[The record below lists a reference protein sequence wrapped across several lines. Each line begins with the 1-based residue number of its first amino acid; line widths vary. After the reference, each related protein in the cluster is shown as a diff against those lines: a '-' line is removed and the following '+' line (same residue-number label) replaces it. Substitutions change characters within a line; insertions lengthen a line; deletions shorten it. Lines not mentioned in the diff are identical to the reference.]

1 VAERYH
7 GTAQI
12 VGGPQNWVLTC
23 VVEFGSFLWV
33 AVSARDCAVFL
44 GGRQAMFVSKKRLL
58 VEWGH
63 CDPAGIV
70 FYPQYLAWFDDCTTA
85 LFTNAGMPTRALFR
99 AHEILGVPLVDVR
112 VRFLL
117 PSTFGDELLAESTLT
132 EFRRSSFI
140 IRHQFFKA
148 GVLAVEGFE
157 TRVWAGA
164 DPANPERMKSRPL
177 PAEVIERLSQA
188 DAAEGRAKF

>member
-1 VAERYH
+1 M
-7 GTAQI
+7 
-12 VGGPQNWVLTC
+12 
-23 VVEFGSFLWV
+23 FL
-33 AVSARDCAVFL
+33 
-44 GGRQAMFVSKKRLL
+44 SKKHLL

-99 AHEILGVPLVDVR
+99 QHAILGVPLVDVR
-112 VRFLL
+112 VRFLA
-117 PSTFGDELLAESTLT
+117 PSTFGDALLAESTVT

-157 TRVWAGA
+157 TRVWAGT
-164 DPANPERMKSRPL
+164 DPANPERMKSRSL
-177 PAEVIERLSQA
+177 PKEVIERLSKAGGAAIEGQA
-188 DAAEGRAKF
+188 KS

>member
-1 VAERYH
+1 LNSEVF
-7 GTAQI
+7 
-12 VGGPQNWVLTC
+12 VGLR
-23 VVEFGSFLWV
+23 FLR
-33 AVSARDCAVFL
+33 ATAVFF
-44 GGRQAMFVSKKRLL
+44 GGRQAMFVSKKHLL

-117 PSTFGDELLAESTLT
+117 PSTFGDELLAESTVT
-132 EFRRSSFI
+132 EFRSSSFI
-140 IRHQFFKA
+140 VRHQFFKA

-157 TRVWAGA
+157 TRVWAGR

-177 PAEVIERLSQA
+177 PAEVIERLSKA
-188 DAAEGRAKF
+188 DGAEGQAKF

>member
-1 VAERYH
+1 
-7 GTAQI
+7 
-12 VGGPQNWVLTC
+12 
-23 VVEFGSFLWV
+23 
-33 AVSARDCAVFL
+33 
-44 GGRQAMFVSKKRLL
+44 MFDSEKHLL

-99 AHEILGVPLVDVR
+99 GHGILGVPLVDVR
-112 VRFLL
+112 VRFMV
-117 PSTFGDELLAESTLT
+117 PSTFGDELLAESAVT

-157 TRVWAGA
+157 TRVWAGT
-164 DPANPERMKSRPL
+164 DPTNPERMKSRPL
-177 PAEVIERLSQA
+177 PKDVIERLSKP
-188 DAAEGRAKF
+188 DEAEGQAKF